1 MKLPNG
7 LTTHQIRVLQEF
19 RRKAQEELTPA
30 ELDAINHPS
39 GGGGE
44 APARELVQAGYL
56 VASGENYR
64 LSGRGR
70 EFLARPAV
78 PLFGSAAAEAGGGE

>member
-7 LTTHQIRVLQEF
+7 LTSQQIRVLQEF
-19 RRKAQEELTPA
+19 RRKEQEELTLA
-30 ELDAINHPS
+30 ELDAISHPS

-44 APARELVQAGYL
+44 APAKELARAGYL
-56 VASGENYR
+56 VASGETYR
-64 LSGRGR
+64 LNDRGR

-78 PLFGSAAAEAGGGE
+78 PLYGSAAAGGGAAE